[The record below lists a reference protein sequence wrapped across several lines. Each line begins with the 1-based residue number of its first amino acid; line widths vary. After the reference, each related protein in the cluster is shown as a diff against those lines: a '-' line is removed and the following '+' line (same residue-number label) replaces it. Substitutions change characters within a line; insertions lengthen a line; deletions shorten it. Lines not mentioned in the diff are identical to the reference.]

1 MLKKIDV
8 QDARLGMFVHEL
20 CGHWMDHPFWKKAF
34 LLDKQK
40 DLDSLQGCGIEELW
54 IDTEKGL
61 DVEPEPIPAKED
73 TVITQQQEAAE
84 PPQKIE
90 PHIALHEESQR
101 AQKIHAKASETVA
114 LVFEKAQIGKVL
126 QIDEAIAMVDEIT
139 QTVSRNSGALLN
151 LTRLKSKNDH
161 VYQHS
166 VAVCSL
172 MIALGR
178 QMGMRGDIL
187 KYLGMAG
194 LLHDIGTVGISDV
207 LLNKPGRLTDDEF
220 NIIKTHPQRGVEILG
235 APHDMDEMILD
246 VCLHHHERIDGTG
259 YPDKL
264 SGDNLSLFARMAAVC
279 DVYDSMISGRSYK
292 KAATPADAIRK
303 MTELLDGQLDQ
314 AVFRAFVKTVGI
326 YPTGTL
332 VKLKSGR
339 LAVVSDQ
346 TTKSLSTPVVKVF
359 FSTRVNEP
367 VPLTLVDLSKMPDAI
382 VSVEN
387 PDNWKFDLKAMTG
400 I

>member
-1 MLKKIDV
+1 MLKKIEVKDI
-8 QDARLGMFVHEL
+8 RLGMFIHEL
-20 CGHWMDHPFWKKAF
+20 CGRWMDHPFWKKAF

-40 DLDSLQGCGIEELW
+40 DMDSLQSCGIDEVW
-54 IDTEKGL
+54 IDTDKGL
-61 DVEPEPIPAKED
+61 DVEPKPIPSGENAATAQRE
-73 TVITQQQEAAE
+73 TAE
-84 PPQKIE
+84 PPKEIW
-90 PHIALHEESQR
+90 PRIALHEESQR
-101 AQKIHAKASETVA
+101 AQRIHAKASETVA
-114 LVFEKAQIGKVL
+114 LVFEKAHIGRVL
-126 QIDEAIAMVDEIT
+126 QLDEAISMVDEIT
-139 QTVSRNSGALLN
+139 QTVSRNAGALLN
-151 LTRLKSKNDH
+151 LTRLKNKNDH

-178 QMGMRGDIL
+178 QLGMHGEIL

-194 LLHDIGTVGISDV
+194 LLHDIGTVGISDM
-207 LLNKPGRLTDDEF
+207 LLNKPGSLNDDEF
-220 NIIKTHPQRGVEILG
+220 NIIKTHPQRGLEILG
-235 APHDMDEMILD
+235 ASHDMDEMILD

-259 YPDKL
+259 YPGKL
-264 SGDNLSLFARMAAVC
+264 SGDDLSLFARMAAVC

-314 AVFRAFVKTVGI
+314 SVFRAFVKTVGI

-346 TTKSLSTPVVKVF
+346 TTKSLTTPVVKVF
-359 FSTRVNEP
+359 FSTKVNEP
-367 VPLTLVDLSKMPDAI
+367 IAPTLIDLSKMPDSI

-387 PDNWKFDLKAMTG
+387 PDNWKFDLRAMTG

>member
-20 CGHWMDHPFWKKAF
+20 CGRWMDHPFWKKAF

-40 DLDSLQGCGIEELW
+40 DLDSLQSCGIEEIW
-54 IDTEKGL
+54 IDTGKGL
-61 DVEPEPIPAKED
+61 DVEPEPIPAKEEAA
-73 TVITQQQEAAE
+73 IAPQEAAAPPKKTE
-84 PPQKIE
+84 PRL
-90 PHIALHEESQR
+90 ALHEESQR
-101 AQKIHAKASETVA
+101 AQRIHAKANETVA

-126 QIDEAIAMVDEIT
+126 PIDEAITMVDEIN

-151 LTRLKSKNDH
+151 LTRLKSRNDH

-178 QMGMRGDIL
+178 QMGMQGEIL

-194 LLHDIGTVGISDV
+194 LLHDIGTVGISYE
-207 LLNKPGRLTDDEF
+207 LLNKPDRLTDDEF
-220 NIIKTHPQRGVEILG
+220 NIIKTHPQRGWEILG
-235 APHDMDEMILD
+235 ASQDMDEMILD
-246 VCLHHHERIDGTG
+246 VCRHHHERIDGTG

-264 SGDNLSLFARMAAVC
+264 SGDDLSLFARMASVC
-279 DVYDSMISGRSYK
+279 DVYDSMISGRSFK

-346 TTKSLSTPVVKVF
+346 TTKSLATPVVKVF
-359 FSTRVNEP
+359 FSTKVNEP
-367 VPLTLVDLSKMPDAI
+367 VPPTLVDLSKMPDAI

-387 PDNWKFDLKAMTG
+387 PDDWKFDLKAMTG